1 MRKNNLLTTSAK
13 DAAKVLKKGNVFM
26 LAIGLLLGTVFNA
39 VVASFA
45 NDILMNAIKT
55 HFMPNGTLDTWEVS
69 GMLLGKFLGTLIQF
83 AIVTIF
89 LFVVLVGYFMISNA
103 YKAHKAKNQPVVEP
117 APAAPTTEQ
126 LILEELKNLNK
137 NLENK

>member
-55 HFMPNGTLDTWEVS
+55 HFMPGVKLDEWEVA

-89 LFVVLVGYFMISNA
+89 LFVALVGYFMISNA